1 MKLKVFT
8 ISLVASLSLLLIGCG
23 SKKEEKINF
32 RSKQEQ
38 EVGKQNINNVEEVKV
53 HLKDVNGKEIVL
65 KQVNNGFKIEGGDDK
80 TVLIDFFATW
90 CPPCKAEIPHLV
102 ELQNKYKDKIRI
114 LGVLLE
120 ENKPIE
126 EVQSFIKYHNINYP
140 VSVSSENFKL
150 ASLIGGVKSI
160 PLLIMY
166 DSEGNYITHY
176 MGAVPQEMIE
186 SDLKKVINNR

>member
-8 ISLVASLSLLLIGCG
+8 ISLVASLSLLLIGCESKKDKEMSFQ
-23 SKKEEKINF
+23 SKKEK
-32 RSKQEQ
+32 
-38 EVGKQNINNVEEVKV
+38 EVGKQNINEEEVKV
-53 HLKDVNGKEIVL
+53 RLKDTTGKEIVL
-65 KQVNNGFKIEGGDDK
+65 KQVNNGFKIEGGEDK
-80 TVLIDFFATW
+80 IVFVDFFATW
-90 CPPCKAEIPHLV
+90 CPPCKAEIPHLI
-102 ELQNKYKDKIRI
+102 ELQNKYKDKIKI

-186 SDLKKVINNR
+186 SDLKKVIDNR

>member
-8 ISLVASLSLLLIGCG
+8 IFLIASLSLLFIGCE
-23 SKKEEKINF
+23 SKKEETPLSN
-32 RSKQEQ
+32 KQTQ
-38 EVGKQNINNVEEVKV
+38 EASNQQMNVEEVKV
-53 HLKDVNGKEIVL
+53 HLQDTNGDEIVL
-65 KQVNNGFKIEGGDDK
+65 KQVNNGFKIEGAGDRI
-80 TVLIDFFATW
+80 VFVDFFATW

-102 ELQNKYKDKIRI
+102 ELQKKYKDKIKI

-120 ENKPIE
+120 ENKPVE
-126 EVQSFIKYHNINYP
+126 EVKSFVKYHHINYP
-140 VSVSSENFKL
+140 ISVSSENFKL

-186 SDLKKVINNR
+186 SDLKKVFESR